1 MTSRDR
7 VLNALNHEETDRAPI
22 DFGGMRSTG
31 IMSIAYSRLKEH
43 LGLEHDT
50 LQYDLVQGLAHP
62 HEEILDLCGV
72 DVLDPGR
79 AWYDRP
85 EDWRDW
91 TLQDGTPAR
100 VPAWFDPEPD
110 GDGGWR
116 VRGDEGQVV
125 GVMPRSQAYITQAYW
140 PLSDDAHGLSARTLE
155 DLQYHM
161 SQVTWS
167 RLGCPPWHP
176 GFDES
181 RWAEMRTRIADLRG
195 KTDRALMCAFGGNL
209 LEWGQFLRGFGQFM
223 LDLVERPRDAHM
235 LLDALLDLHLR
246 NADRFCEAVGDLVEV
261 VHTGDDLGTQHGPQI
276 SPAMHREFFLPRQKR
291 LNERIHEKSQMK
303 VFFHSC
309 GGIYPLIPHLIEAGV
324 DILNPVQ
331 TACADMGAERLKREF
346 GKDLV
351 FWGGGCETQSTL
363 VHGTPEDVRRQ
374 VRERVGIFGAGGGF
388 VFNQI
393 HNVLNGVPPEN
404 VVAMFEAAQE
414 A

>member
-7 VLNALNHEETDRAPI
+7 VLKALSHEETDRVPV
-22 DFGGMRSTG
+22 DFGAMRSTG
-31 IMSIAYSRLKEH
+31 IMSIAYSRLTEH

-62 HEEILDLCGV
+62 HEEILDRFGV
-72 DVLDPGR
+72 DVLDAGR

-91 TLQDGTPAR
+91 TLQDGAPAK

-110 GDGGWR
+110 GEGGWR

-125 GVMPRSQAYITQAYW
+125 GVMPKSQAYITQTYW

-155 DLQYHM
+155 DLPYHM

-181 RWAEMRTRIADLRG
+181 RWAEMRARIADLRG

-209 LEWGQFLRGFGQFM
+209 LEWGQFLRGFGRFM

-235 LLDALLDLHLR
+235 LFDALLDLHLR

-309 GGIYPLIPHLIEAGV
+309 GGIYPLIAHLIEAGV

-331 TACADMGAERLKREF
+331 TACADMQPERLKREF
-346 GKDLV
+346 GTDLV

-363 VHGTPEDVRRQ
+363 VYGTPEDVRRQ
-374 VRERVGIFGAGGGF
+374 VRERVDIFGAGGGF